1 MRPNPT
7 TTRIFALVAAAACA
21 VGLSA
26 CRPDVPV
33 PEPTDGGGTATAA
46 PSAGAVAG
54 ARDVE
59 PITFNDE
66 AIGLTE
72 TCSQIITD
80 FKAPSYQKGDKADT
94 TIYLLHCTLDYSGDL
109 SYDVDTSGSLK
120 LVDDKDELHYGHAW
134 NESLIKDDME
144 AAGLKSINIV
154 EDHGLNHVDGWV
166 SFTVSGKDGKANP
179 LPEGATTL
187 TYERGSFTNK
197 STGKAYEAYS
207 TRSKVT
213 IR

>member
-1 MRPNPT
+1 MRPNT

-46 PSAGAVAG
+46 PSAGAAAG
-54 ARDVE
+54 ARDIE

-154 EDHGLNHVDGWV
+154 EDHGLNHIDGWV
-166 SFTVSGKDGKANP
+166 SFTVSGKGGKANP
-179 LPEGATTL
+179 LPEDATTL

>member
-1 MRPNPT
+1 MRPNT

-46 PSAGAVAG
+46 PSAGAAAG
-54 ARDVE
+54 ARDIE

-154 EDHGLNHVDGWV
+154 EDHGLNHIDGWV
-166 SFTVSGKDGKANP
+166 SFTVSGKGGKANP
-179 LPEGATTL
+179 LPEDATTL

-213 IR
+213 IK

>member
-1 MRPNPT
+1 MRPNT

-46 PSAGAVAG
+46 PSAGAAAG
-54 ARDVE
+54 ARDIE

-134 NESLIKDDME
+134 NEALIKDDME

-154 EDHGLNHVDGWV
+154 EDHGLNHIDGWV
-166 SFTVSGKDGKANP
+166 SFTVSGKGGKANP
-179 LPEGATTL
+179 LPEDATTL

>member
-1 MRPNPT
+1 MRPNT

-166 SFTVSGKDGKANP
+166 SFTVSGKGGKANP
-179 LPEGATTL
+179 LPEDATTL

-213 IR
+213 IK